1 MFCVKLR
8 VKSVHSSDSSYGH
21 RAATLRRLAAFFI
34 GPKGQTCE
42 SFFLRAKTPDDK
54 RLLEA
59 FDPIAEACG
68 FDIVR
73 VRLMGSTREGGSR
86 RLQVM
91 AERPIDHDITI
102 NECARLSRA
111 LSAWLEEVD
120 PIDGEFNLEVSSP
133 GVARPLTRL
142 QDFDT
147 FSGFE
152 ASLELDRMAEGRKR
166 FRGLL
171 AGIEDEHV
179 MIDQPNE
186 EETTLIPFGWIID
199 AKLVLNDT
207 LMEHGANIRAQRQ
220 DEKDL
225 SDDFSNEQDEDQ

>member
-1 MFCVKLR
+1 MGTK
-8 VKSVHSSDSSYGH
+8 
-21 RAATLRRLAAFFI
+21 
-34 GPKGQTCE
+34 CE
-42 SFFLRAKTPDDK
+42 SLFLRAKTPEDK

-68 FDIVR
+68 LEIVR
-73 VRLMGSTREGGSR
+73 VRLMGSNHEGGSF

-91 AERPIDHDITI
+91 AERPLDHDITI

-111 LSAWLEEVD
+111 LSTWLEEVD
-120 PIDGEFNLEVSSP
+120 PIQGEYMLEVSSP

-142 QDFDT
+142 QDFDI

-152 ASLELDRMAEGRKR
+152 ASIELDRMAEGRKR

-171 AGIEDEHV
+171 AGIEDGHI

-186 EETTLIPFGWIID
+186 DETTLIPFEWITD
-199 AKLVLNDT
+199 AKLVLSDA
-207 LMEHGANIRAQRQ
+207 LMEHGAQLRAQRQ
-220 DEKDL
+220 DDIDL